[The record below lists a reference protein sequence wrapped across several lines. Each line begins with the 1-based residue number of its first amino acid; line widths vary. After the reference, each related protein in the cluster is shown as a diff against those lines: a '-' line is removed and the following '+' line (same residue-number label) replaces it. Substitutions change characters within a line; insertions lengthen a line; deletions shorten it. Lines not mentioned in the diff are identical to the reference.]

1 MSGAAVSRDGGSAPR
16 AGRPCHSRVLQA
28 GGKDFLAAVVSLP
41 GGRWALELGGEGV
54 PDALLSAA
62 GLRSLPGQSISQE
75 SVRLVGFAV
84 LQGWRWMSGQA
95 PSADAYALVQI
106 LKRHSRRRLGND
118 VFLEHQV
125 LSSCCLLQGV
135 DIQPRCLRLR
145 PELVMLELLSSPKL
159 AGTLVRMG

>member
-84 LQGWRWMSGQA
+84 LQGWRWMSGPA

-106 LKRHSRRRLGND
+106 LKRHSRRRRLGND
-118 VFLEHQV
+118 VFLQHQNPFQ
-125 LSSCCLLQGV
+125 LL
-135 DIQPRCLRLR
+135 
-145 PELVMLELLSSPKL
+145 L
-159 AGTLVRMG
+159 AGRCGHPAEVSAAASGARHAGAPVFT